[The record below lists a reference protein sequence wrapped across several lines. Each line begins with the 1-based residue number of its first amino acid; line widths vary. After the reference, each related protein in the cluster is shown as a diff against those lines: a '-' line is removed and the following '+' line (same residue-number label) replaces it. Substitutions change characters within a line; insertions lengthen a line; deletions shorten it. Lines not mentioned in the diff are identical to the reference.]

1 METSH
6 ASDRNG
12 FYENT
17 TQMAG
22 KWINDTTSML
32 TDAYNKQ
39 MNLSFGVYNNYVNS
53 FVESFKNM
61 IAPTKNN
68 SSFFFQPDYLLKG
81 MINPAKFMSFND
93 NWSMPSAKY
102 MEKFYKQMVD
112 FNHQWLNVYNK
123 EFHLNGSNLN
133 GVVEAFRKIMENELE
148 AAKNIFMLY
157 YDVTDEQWEFALESF
172 KKIQEEM
179 NKEFNRLVKS
189 QEELVFAMM
198 KSNNNGNEHTKH
210 EHKEVEVSVHGHS
223 PKKNKVHQDV

>member
-1 METSH
+1 METAH
-6 ASDRNG
+6 TTDHNG

-53 FVESFKNM
+53 LVESFKNM

-68 SSFFFQPDYLLKG
+68 SMFFFQPDYLLKG
-81 MINPAKFMSFND
+81 MINPTKFMNLND
-93 NWSMPSAKY
+93 NWSAPSAKY
-102 MEKFYKQMVD
+102 MEKLYKQLVD

-123 EFHLNGSNLN
+123 EFHMNGSNLN
-133 GVVEAFRKIMENELE
+133 GVVEAFRKIMENEME

-189 QEELVFAMM
+189 QEELMFAMM
-198 KSNNNGNEHTKH
+198 KSNNKEKEHTKH
-210 EHKEVEVSVHGHS
+210 EHKEAEVSVHGHS
-223 PKKNKVHQDV
+223 PKKNKIHQDV